1 MNERN
6 YKDLPLDRTNLR
18 QSITNY
24 LQDNRFNLHK
34 DEEDNS
40 KWRLEFYHQNQEIC
54 LITIFFN
61 KDGTS
66 TIQYSQ
72 GKNQAEGKKLADY
85 LFDTINPDEFMT
97 VNMSLKNIPEDD
109 FISVINELDSE
120 YEDIKISKEEK
131 NKIKLFNV
139 TSSTYND
146 AIKLTYHQNRT
157 LQIQGKPLTCYKRL
171 IYYISDLLNL
181 SGIESVLMKF
191 DSSRAEVLNLGM
203 AEFHLKSQLGEDIF
217 EQFNHSIKSLLL
229 SSFCVK
235 FTSPKLPDYCMLL
248 YPEFRALEGMLKQK
262 LLKYGLIASQC
273 EGIDSFGGFFVKKTP
288 NESFSIKQEYQQK
301 IPCKDMQKR
310 LCDAFEFFNKH
321 RNRLFHMNEY
331 VDSSRMISDINEM
344 NRISNIIY
352 SHLKNLI

>member
-6 YKDLPLDRTNLR
+6 YKNLLLDRTNLR

-24 LQDNRFNLHK
+24 LQDNGFNLHK

-40 KWRLEFYHQNQEIC
+40 KWRLEFSRPNENTC
-54 LITIFFN
+54 LINIFFN
-61 KDGTS
+61 NNGTS
-66 TIQYSQ
+66 TIQYKQ
-72 GKNQAEGKKLADY
+72 GQNQIVGKDFADY
-85 LFDTINPDEFMT
+85 LYDTINPNELRNVDMTLCNIMHNDFDVILETLKSEF
-97 VNMSLKNIPEDD
+97 DD
-109 FISVINELDSE
+109 IVINITPRGHDLLIQ
-120 YEDIKISKEEK
+120 IKSDYYKDYITL
-131 NKIKLFNV
+131 IH
-139 TSSTYND
+139 YN
-146 AIKLTYHQNRT
+146 NRK

-171 IYYISDLLNL
+171 IYYISDLLDL
-181 SGIESVLMKF
+181 SGIESVLMKS

-203 AEFHLKSQLGEDIF
+203 AEFHLKNQLGEDIF

-235 FTSPKLPDYCMLL
+235 FSSPKLPDYCMLL

-262 LLKYGLIASQC
+262 LLEYGLIASQC

-288 NESFSIKQEYQQK
+288 KESFSIKQEYQQK

-321 RNRLFHMNEY
+321 RNRLFHMNEH